1 MQLNELTYQ
10 VIGAAMEVH
19 RVLGAGFLESVYED
33 ALCWEL
39 SDRDIPYEKQKEINV
54 NYKGIPVGVSRL
66 DILVDKRLILEL
78 KAVDDLHPI
87 HTAQLISYLKITGL
101 HLGLLINF
109 NVTVLKNG
117 IKRIAL

>member
-39 SDRDIPYEKQKEINV
+39 SDRDTPYEKQKEIGV

-87 HTAQLISYLKITGL
+87 HTAQLISYLKITEL